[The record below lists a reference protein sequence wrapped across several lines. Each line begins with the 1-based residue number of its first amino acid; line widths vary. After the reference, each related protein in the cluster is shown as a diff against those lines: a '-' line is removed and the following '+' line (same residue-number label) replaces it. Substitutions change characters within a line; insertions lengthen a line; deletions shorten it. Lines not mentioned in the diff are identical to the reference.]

1 MKPHPEPATKPV
13 HIHAH
18 WIFLPD
24 KIKKEVFE
32 IANINELQLLYEDLI
47 KHPSDI
53 DGKYYHQEAP
63 SYSQNKYFSAAIRTY
78 KEFHEA
84 QTSSNTQKDMSETKQ
99 AINTILYGPPG
110 TGKTYKLKTEYFPKY
125 TTSES
130 SITPEKHFENVVK
143 GLTWWEVIALALLE
157 LKKCKVSEIAE
168 SKWIIKKAELSE
180 SKTIRPTLWGQLQSH
195 TIEECEFVNVKSR
208 QTPFIFNKTE
218 DSYWE
223 IIDENVKEQAPE
235 LYDILDSVNNF
246 NPSPDK
252 EIKRYVFTTFH
263 QSYAYEEF
271 IEGIKPVLGAEDEST
286 ELNYTIEPGVFKQ
299 LCKDAENDPENRYAI
314 FIDEINRGNVSNVFG
329 ELITLD
335 RAR

>member
-1 MKPHPEPATKPV
+1 M
-13 HIHAH
+13 
-18 WIFLPD
+18 
-24 KIKKEVFE
+24 
-32 IANINELQLLYEDLI
+32 
-47 KHPSDI
+47 
-53 DGKYYHQEAP
+53 
-63 SYSQNKYFSAAIRTY
+63 
-78 KEFHEA
+78 
-84 QTSSNTQKDMSETKQ
+84 
-99 AINTILYGPPG
+99 
-110 TGKTYKLKTEYFPKY
+110 
-125 TTSES
+125 
-130 SITPEKHFENVVK
+130 
-143 GLTWWEVIALALLE
+143 ALLE

-271 IEGIKPVLGAEDEST
+271 IEGIKPVLGTEDEST

-299 LCKDAENDPENRYAI
+299 L
-314 FIDEINRGNVSNVFG
+314 V
-329 ELITLD
+329 
-335 RAR
+335 

>member
-1 MKPHPEPATKPV
+1 MDNKESTNYRNQKLFDQHCGGSYKAT
-13 HIHAH
+13 
-18 WIFLPD
+18 
-24 KIKKEVFE
+24 
-32 IANINELQLLYEDLI
+32 
-47 KHPSDI
+47 
-53 DGKYYHQEAP
+53 
-63 SYSQNKYFSAAIRTY
+63 
-78 KEFHEA
+78 
-84 QTSSNTQKDMSETKQ
+84 
-99 AINTILYGPPG
+99 
-110 TGKTYKLKTEYFPKY
+110 
-125 TTSES
+125 
-130 SITPEKHFENVVK
+130 
-143 GLTWWEVIALALLE
+143 
-157 LKKCKVSEIAE
+157 
-168 SKWIIKKAELSE
+168 
-180 SKTIRPTLWGQLQSH
+180 

-329 ELITLD
+329 ELITLIEPDKRKGAENEMSATLPYSKKEFSVPNNLDIYGTMNTAD
-335 RAR
+335 RSVEALDTALRRRFSFVEMLPIQMY

>member
-1 MKPHPEPATKPV
+1 MKE
-13 HIHAH
+13 
-18 WIFLPD
+18 
-24 KIKKEVFE
+24 
-32 IANINELQLLYEDLI
+32 
-47 KHPSDI
+47 
-53 DGKYYHQEAP
+53 
-63 SYSQNKYFSAAIRTY
+63 
-78 KEFHEA
+78 
-84 QTSSNTQKDMSETKQ
+84 

-110 TGKTYKLKTEYFPKY
+110 TGKTYKLKTEYFLKY

-143 GLTWWEVIALALLE
+143 ELTWWEVIALALLE

-168 SKWIIKKAELSE
+168 SKWTIKKAELSE

-271 IEGIKPVLGAEDEST
+271 IEGIKPVLGTEDEST

-314 FIDEINRGNVSNVFG
+314 FIDEIKQR
-329 ELITLD
+329 ECI
-335 RAR
+335 